1 MRKRDTKYAGGLLA
15 IKVVILYKKEKGE
28 KKMKKRILPIVLIT
42 AAVAVLLA
50 YKGEE
55 SEPSE

>member
-1 MRKRDTKYAGGLLA
+1 MRTQERRD
-15 IKVVILYKKEKGE
+15 ILYKKEKGK

-42 AAVAVLLA
+42 VAVAVLLA

>member
-1 MRKRDTKYAGGLLA
+1 MRTQERRD
-15 IKVVILYKKEKGE
+15 ILYKKEKGE
-28 KKMKKRILPIVLIT
+28 KKMKKRILPIVLST